1 MRVEGATAILD
12 YHTIQSPLAQ
22 PRSSILGH
30 VLGAV
35 VGVGVT
41 KLFKLRS
48 DFEDLRW
55 VAGAVCTAVASLVMG
70 LTNTVH
76 PPGGATALLAAVDS
90 TVDAMGW
97 FFVPLVLIGSL
108 LMLGCALVVN
118 NIQRQFPMFWWTP
131 RDVVRK
137 TGPPDI
143 EKASEVPQE
152 SRERRI
158 SWAVGV
164 LRANS
169 IVISPDRVVIPDGFT
184 LGLEEKGILEVLRD
198 RLRDPDQCTPPKLV
212 ANKSRRLP
220 SVTKLVP
227 AIFNSVGNS
236 PSMQGLRI
244 GLAGLA
250 GLLATASVCLSA
262 PADQNI
268 TSDTY
273 FYGQSPPVY
282 PSPEGTGTGSWA
294 AAYAKAKKFV
304 AQLTPEEKVNLTAGT
319 DANNGCSGNIA
330 AIPRLN
336 FPGLCVSDAGNGL
349 RGTDYV
355 SSWPSGLHV
364 GASWNKALA
373 RQRAVQM
380 ATEFRKKG
388 VNVLL
393 GPVVGPLG
401 RVAEAGRNWE
411 GFSNDPYLSGALV
424 YETVDGAQ
432 SVGVAT
438 CTKHYI
444 LNEQETNR
452 NPGMEDGVEV
462 AAVSSNIDDKTM
474 HELYLWPFQDAVL
487 AGSASIMCSYNR
499 VNNSYGCQ
507 NSKTLNGLLKT
518 ELGFQGYVMTDWG
531 AQHAGI
537 AGANAGLDMVMPS
550 TETWGAN
557 LTTAIS
563 NGTMDASRLDDMATR
578 IIASWYQMNQD
589 SDFPSPG
596 AGMPSDMYAPH
607 QRVIGRDASSKQT
620 LLRGAIEG
628 HVLVKNNHSA
638 LPLKSPQ
645 LLSVFGYD
653 AKGPNAL
660 KQNFNWLSYSPAIQ
674 ENHTLWVGGG
684 SGANNAAYIDAP
696 IDAIQRQAYE
706 DGTSVLYDISSE
718 DPEVDPTTDAC
729 LVFINSYA
737 TEGWDRPGLA
747 DNSSDTLVKNV
758 ARKCANTIVT
768 IHNAGIR
775 VVGEWID
782 HENVTAVIFAHLPG
796 QDSGRA
802 LVELLYG
809 RANPSGK
816 LPYTVAKKA
825 EDYGSLLHPSLPE
838 TPYGLFP
845 QSDFDEGV
853 YIDYRAFDRANITA
867 QFEFGFGLSYTSFDY
882 SGLQISNPKQSPQY
896 PPSAAIQQGGNP
908 HLWDNIVTV
917 SAEIKNTGRVAGA
930 EVAQL
935 YIGIPNGPVRQL
947 RGFEKVDVSAGET
960 TQVQFA
966 LNRRD
971 LSTWDVE
978 AQQWSLQ
985 RGTYRVYVG
994 RSSRDLPLTG
1004 SFTL

>member
-1 MRVEGATAILD
+1 M
-12 YHTIQSPLAQ
+12 HS
-22 PRSSILGH
+22 
-30 VLGAV
+30 
-35 VGVGVT
+35 
-41 KLFKLRS
+41 KL
-48 DFEDLRW
+48 
-55 VAGAVCTAVASLVMG
+55 
-70 LTNTVH
+70 
-76 PPGGATALLAAVDS
+76 
-90 TVDAMGW
+90 
-97 FFVPLVLIGSL
+97 
-108 LMLGCALVVN
+108 
-118 NIQRQFPMFWWTP
+118 
-131 RDVVRK
+131 
-137 TGPPDI
+137 
-143 EKASEVPQE
+143 
-152 SRERRI
+152 
-158 SWAVGV
+158 
-164 LRANS
+164 
-169 IVISPDRVVIPDGFT
+169 
-184 LGLEEKGILEVLRD
+184 
-198 RLRDPDQCTPPKLV
+198 
-212 ANKSRRLP
+212 
-220 SVTKLVP
+220 
-227 AIFNSVGNS
+227 
-236 PSMQGLRI
+236 
-244 GLAGLA
+244 GLAGFA
-250 GLLATASVCLSA
+250 GLLATASVCLAA
-262 PADQNI
+262 PAEQNI

-282 PSPEGTGTGSWA
+282 PSPEGSGTGSWA

-319 DANNGCSGNIA
+319 SVNNGCSGNIA

-364 GASWNKALA
+364 GASWNKGLA
-373 RQRAVQM
+373 KQRATHM

-388 VNVLL
+388 VNVIL

-401 RVAEAGRNWE
+401 RVAEGGRNWE

-424 YETVDGAQ
+424 YETVHGAQ
-432 SVGVAT
+432 SVGVGT

-452 NPGMEDGVEV
+452 NPGIEDGVNI
-462 AAVSSNIDDKTM
+462 AAVSSNVDDKTM

-537 AGANAGLDMVMPS
+537 AGANAGLDMVMPN
-550 TETWGAN
+550 TQTWGSN
-557 LTTAIS
+557 LTKAIS
-563 NGTMDASRLDDMATR
+563 NGTMEASRLDDMATR

-596 AGMPSDMYAPH
+596 VGMPSDIYAPH
-607 QRVIGRDASSKQT
+607 QRVIGREASFKQT
-620 LLRGAIEG
+620 LLQGAIEG
-628 HVLVKNNHSA
+628 HVLVKNTKSA

-653 AKGPNAL
+653 AKGPDAL
-660 KQNFNWLSYSPAIQ
+660 RQNFPWMTYNTAIQ
-674 ENHTLWVGGG
+674 PNHTLWVAGG
-684 SGANNAAYIDAP
+684 SGANNAAYVDAP
-696 IDAIQRQAYE
+696 IDALQRQAYE
-706 DGTSVLYDISSE
+706 DGTSVLYDLSSE
-718 DPEVDPTTDAC
+718 DPDVDPTSDAC
-729 LVFINSYA
+729 LVFINAYA
-737 TEGWDRPGLA
+737 TEGWDRPGLS
-747 DNSSDTLVKNV
+747 DDSSDTLVKNV
-758 ARKCANTIVT
+758 AGKCGNTIVT

-825 EDYGSLLHPSLPE
+825 EDYGPLLHPSLPE

-853 YIDYRAFDRANITA
+853 YIDYRAFDKANITP

-882 SGLQISNPKQSPQY
+882 SGLRISKPKKSSQY
-896 PPSAAIQQGGNP
+896 PPSATIQQGGNP
-908 HLWDNIVTV
+908 HLWDEIVTV
-917 SAEIKNTGRVAGA
+917 SAEVKNCGGVAGA

-935 YIGIPNGPVRQL
+935 YVGIPNGPVRQL
-947 RGFEKVDVSAGET
+947 RGFDKVSISAGKT
-960 TQVQFA
+960 ARVQFA
-966 LNRRD
+966 LTRRD
-971 LSTWDVE
+971 LSTWDVV

-985 RGTYRVYVG
+985 RGTYQVYVG

>member
-1 MRVEGATAILD
+1 MYPNL
-12 YHTIQSPLAQ
+12 
-22 PRSSILGH
+22 
-30 VLGAV
+30 
-35 VGVGVT
+35 
-41 KLFKLRS
+41 
-48 DFEDLRW
+48 
-55 VAGAVCTAVASLVMG
+55 
-70 LTNTVH
+70 
-76 PPGGATALLAAVDS
+76 
-90 TVDAMGW
+90 
-97 FFVPLVLIGSL
+97 
-108 LMLGCALVVN
+108 
-118 NIQRQFPMFWWTP
+118 
-131 RDVVRK
+131 
-137 TGPPDI
+137 
-143 EKASEVPQE
+143 
-152 SRERRI
+152 
-158 SWAVGV
+158 
-164 LRANS
+164 
-169 IVISPDRVVIPDGFT
+169 
-184 LGLEEKGILEVLRD
+184 
-198 RLRDPDQCTPPKLV
+198 
-212 ANKSRRLP
+212 
-220 SVTKLVP
+220 
-227 AIFNSVGNS
+227 
-236 PSMQGLRI
+236 

-250 GLLATASVCLSA
+250 GLLAAASVCLSA
-262 PADQNI
+262 PTEQNI

-282 PSPEGTGTGSWA
+282 PSPEGSGTGSWA
-294 AAYAKAKKFV
+294 GAYAKAKKFV

-319 DANNGCSGNIA
+319 DAKNGCSGNIA

-373 RQRAVQM
+373 KQRAIHM
-380 ATEFRKKG
+380 ASEFRKKG
-388 VNVLL
+388 VNVIL

-452 NPGMEDGVEV
+452 NPGTEDGVDI

-537 AGANAGLDMVMPS
+537 AGANAGLDMVMPR

-563 NGTMDASRLDDMATR
+563 NGTMDASRLDDMAIR

-589 SDFPSPG
+589 SAFPSPG
-596 AGMPSDMYAPH
+596 VGMPTDMYAPH
-607 QRVIGRDASSKQT
+607 QRVIGREASSKQA
-620 LLRGAIEG
+620 LLHGAIEG
-628 HVLVKNNHSA
+628 HVLVKNTNSA

-653 AKGPNAL
+653 AKGPKAL
-660 KQNFNWLSYSPAIQ
+660 KQNFNWLTYSPAIQ
-674 ENHTLWVGGG
+674 ENHTLWVAGG
-684 SGANNAAYIDAP
+684 SGANNAAYVDAP

-706 DGTSVLYDISSE
+706 DGTSVLYDLSSE
-718 DPEVDPTTDAC
+718 DPDVDPTSDAC

-758 ARKCANTIVT
+758 AGKCGNTIVT

-775 VVGEWID
+775 VIGEWID
-782 HENVTAVIFAHLPG
+782 HANVTAVIFAHLPG

-825 EDYGSLLHPSLPE
+825 DDYGSLLHPSRPE

-845 QSDFDEGV
+845 QSNFDEGV
-853 YIDYRAFDRANITA
+853 YIDYRAIDKANITP
-867 QFEFGFGLSYTSFDY
+867 QFEFGFGLSYTTFEY
-882 SGLQISNPKQSPQY
+882 SGLRISNPKKSSQH

-908 HLWDNIVTV
+908 HLWDKIVSVT
-917 SAEIKNTGRVAGA
+917 AEVKNTGRVAGA

-935 YIGIPNGPVRQL
+935 YVGIPNGPVRQL

-960 TQVQFA
+960 AKVQFA